1 MTFAGST
8 ADGTPNM
15 LACTQTLKQQQNAQ
29 NSEKINENIQL
40 SHIRRSKKTIW
51 GSERKKRKVSS
62 HVQSVCVPTWPFDA
76 ACVKTR

>member
-29 NSEKINENIQL
+29 NSENINENIQL
-40 SHIRRSKKTIW
+40 SHIRRSK
-51 GSERKKRKVSS
+51 RKEKHPFGGANARKLARTMRL
-62 HVQSVCVPTWPFDA
+62 CPNMA
-76 ACVKTR
+76 L